1 MRVLVFNGWAAGPE
15 AWELTSFPRDWTFSY
30 IEQLDGLPER
40 VMEEFDE
47 VLLVGFSM
55 GGSSA
60 LRMYLKYPEKV
71 KGLVLI
77 SATPCMIEHKDEN
90 WRGMSKRRFEA
101 FAFGVEMLFGD
112 DPSPIYDKVQMERGL
127 KYLIETDLRRD
138 LEAIPKS
145 SIPVAI
151 FHSEKDGIVRPN
163 NAEYLRTIFPQAIL
177 EMIPGNEH
185 TLPVTIP
192 EKIDLVVEKM
202 LEVLK

>member
-40 VMEEFDE
+40 VMEEFEE
-47 VLLVGFSM
+47 VVLVGFSM

-71 KGLVLI
+71 KGMVLV
-77 SATPCMIEHKDEN
+77 SATPCMMERKDEG
-90 WRGMSKRRFEA
+90 WRGMSPRRFDA
-101 FAFGVEMLFGD
+101 FSFGVELLFGD
-112 DPSPIYDKVQMERGL
+112 DPSPVYEKDQLERGL
-127 KYLIETDLRRD
+127 KYLIDTDIRKD
-138 LEAIPKS
+138 LEAMPRPKM
-145 SIPVAI
+145 PVAI

-163 NAEYLRTIFPQAIL
+163 NAEYLKSIFPEATV
-177 EMIPGNEH
+177 EMIPGCEH

-192 EKIDLVVEKM
+192 EKIDAAVERI